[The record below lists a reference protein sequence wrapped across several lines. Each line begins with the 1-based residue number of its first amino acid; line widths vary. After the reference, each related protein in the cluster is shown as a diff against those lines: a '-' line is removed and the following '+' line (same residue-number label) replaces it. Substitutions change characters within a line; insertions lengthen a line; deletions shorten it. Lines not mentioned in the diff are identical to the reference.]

1 VSEGPPMIKSEN
13 GRPSGWVYVDS
24 HDRDLASVVT
34 DLRHAVQQQVKLEP
48 GLSVAYSGQFEYL
61 ARAVARLEIVVPIA
75 LAVIL
80 LLLYLTFK
88 RFDEAL
94 LIMLTLP
101 FALIGGVWLLYLLGH
116 HLSVAS
122 AVGFIA
128 LAGVAAEFG
137 VVMLLYLKQALAA
150 RTPST
155 PEDVASAITDG
166 ALLRLRPK
174 SMTVAVLIAGL
185 LPVMLG
191 SGTGS
196 EVMSRI
202 AAPMVGGML
211 SAPLLSMFVLPAA
224 YLLLRRRT
232 TRASASLPD
241 AGDRVPAGA
250 PD

>member
-1 VSEGPPMIKSEN
+1 
-13 GRPSGWVYVDS
+13 
-24 HDRDLASVVT
+24 VVT
-34 DLRHAVQQQVKLEP
+34 DLRRAVQQQVKLDP
-48 GLSVAYSGQFEYL
+48 GISVAYSGQFEYL

-80 LLLYLTFK
+80 LLLYFTFK

-101 FALIGGVWLLYLLGH
+101 FALVGGVWLLYLLGQTCRSPAPSGSSPLRRCGGIRRCH
-116 HLSVAS
+116 VCCISSSV
-122 AVGFIA
+122 GRPRPIDPRR
-128 LAGVAAEFG
+128 GRECHRRRRTVAAAPE
-137 VVMLLYLKQALAA
+137 VHDRCRADRRPVA
-150 RTPST
+150 RH
-155 PEDVASAITDG
+155 
-166 ALLRLRPK
+166 
-174 SMTVAVLIAGL
+174 AG
-185 LPVMLG
+185 G

-232 TRASASLPD
+232 TPSSALLP
-241 AGDRVPAGA
+241 APRHRIPAGA